1 MQGLNLQIGSKNVFL
16 LLLISCTVKLDHFF
30 QNNMST
36 KLTNSTEKWKQ
47 FKKLRNL
54 YFILHTMTL

>member
-36 KLTNSTEKWKQ
+36 KLTNSTEK
-47 FKKLRNL
+47 
-54 YFILHTMTL
+54 